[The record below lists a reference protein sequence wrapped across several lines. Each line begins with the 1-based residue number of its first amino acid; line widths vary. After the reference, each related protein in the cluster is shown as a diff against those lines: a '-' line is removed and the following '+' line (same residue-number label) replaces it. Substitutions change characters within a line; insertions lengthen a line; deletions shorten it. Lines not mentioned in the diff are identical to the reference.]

1 MTSTAAPAT
10 EQEPNPPA
18 AAPDG
23 GVAPPGWGLGSWAR
37 WAWRQLT
44 AMRTAL
50 FLLFLLA
57 VAAIPG
63 SLLPQRAVDPGK
75 VAGYLQAHPQLAPVL
90 DRLSLFDVYSA
101 SWFAAVYLLLTI
113 SLVGCV
119 VPRTIRHAAALRR
132 QPPPAPR
139 NLARLPLYDSWTP
152 RAAPAAVVDAAAGL
166 LRRRRYRVVV
176 DGDAVRA
183 EKGLARESGN
193 LAFHL
198 ALLGVLAGI
207 AVSSLFG
214 IKGEAL
220 LVEGGQFVD
229 QPGAYDSLTPGPLTD
244 LSALPPFSVRLEDFT
259 ATYQS
264 SGPQRGAPVS
274 FRAVTQVQAE
284 PGAPAAQAVVEVNRP
299 LAVDGF
305 KMFLTGHG
313 YAPVVQVRDGAGR
326 LVFDGPTA
334 FLPQDGMLTSTGV
347 VKVPD
352 AQPQQLG
359 FSGLFLPTAVL
370 DPQRGPVSVFPAA
383 QAPALVLTGYAGDLG
398 INTGSPQSVYRLDTA
413 AMTQLLTLGKPWSVA
428 LTPGQA
434 APLPDARGTVTFT
447 GVREYAAFRV
457 TRDGGGPIVLGAVS
471 VALAGLVLALTLRQ
485 RRVWVRVR
493 DTPGGLVAEVAA
505 LPRNQAAG
513 TGREFTDLV
522 RELRSQAGVRAD
534 LTEAPAAS
542 DAAATTGR

>member
-1 MTSTAAPAT
+1 MTSTTAPAT
-10 EQEPNPPA
+10 DQEPAQPE
-18 AAPDG
+18 G
-23 GVAPPGWGLGSWAR
+23 GGPPGWGLRSWAR

-63 SLLPQRAVDPGK
+63 SLLPQRPVDPGK
-75 VAGYLQAHPQLAPVL
+75 VAGYLQAHPRLAPVL
-90 DRLSLFDVYSA
+90 DRLSLFDVYS
-101 SWFAAVYLLLTI
+101 SPWFASVYLLLMI

-119 VPRTIRHAAALRR
+119 VPRTIWHAAALRR
-132 QPPPAPR
+132 QPPPAPQ
-139 NLARLPLYDSWTP
+139 NLGRLPLSGRWTTST
-152 RAAPAAVVDAAAGL
+152 APAEVLAAAAQA
-166 LRRRRYRVVV
+166 LRRRRYRVLV
-176 DGDAVRA
+176 DADTVRA
-183 EKGLARESGN
+183 EKGLLRESGN

-220 LVEGGQFVD
+220 LVEGGQFVN
-229 QPGAYDSLTPGPLTD
+229 QPNAYDSLTPGPLTD
-244 LSALPPFSVRLEDFT
+244 LSGLPPFSVRLQDFT
-259 ATYQS
+259 ATYQP

-274 FRAVTQVQAE
+274 FRAMTQVQTE
-284 PGAPAAQAVVEVNRP
+284 PAAPATGQVVEVNNP
-299 LAVDGF
+299 LSVDGF

-313 YAPVVQVRDGAGR
+313 YAPVVQVTDGAGR
-326 LVFDGPTA
+326 LVYDAPTA

-398 INTGSPQSVYRLDTA
+398 INAGNSQSVYRLDTA
-413 AMTQLLTLGKPWSVA
+413 AMTQLRAQGKPWSVA
-428 LTPGQA
+428 LTPGQSA
-434 APLPDARGTVTFT
+434 SLPDGRGSVTFT

-471 VALAGLVLALTLRQ
+471 VALAGLILALTLRQ

-493 DTPGGLVAEVAA
+493 DTPDGAVVEVAA
-505 LPRNQAAG
+505 LPRNQPAG
-513 TGREFTDLV
+513 TAREFTDLV
-522 RELRSQAGVRAD
+522 RELRSRAGAGADPSQAS
-534 LTEAPAAS
+534 AAS
-542 DAAATTGR
+542 VAASTTGR

>member
-1 MTSTAAPAT
+1 MTSTTAPTT
-10 EQEPNPPA
+10 EQVPA
-18 AAPDG
+18 QPGDG
-23 GVAPPGWGLGSWAR
+23 PPGWGLRSWAR

-50 FLLFLLA
+50 FLFFLLA

-63 SLLPQRAVDPGK
+63 SLLPQRPVDPGK
-75 VAGYLQAHPQLAPVL
+75 VAGYLQAHPRLAPVL
-90 DRLSLFDVYSA
+90 DRLSLFDVYS
-101 SWFAAVYLLLTI
+101 SPWFASVYLLLLI

-119 VPRTIRHAAALRR
+119 IPRTIRHAAALRR

-139 NLARLPLYDSWTP
+139 NLDRLPLSERWTTST
-152 RAAPAAVVDAAAGL
+152 APGEALAAAAQA
-166 LRRRRYRVVV
+166 LRRRRYRVLV
-176 DGDAVRA
+176 DADTMRA
-183 EKGLARESGN
+183 EKGLLRESGN

-220 LVEGGQFVD
+220 LVVGGQFVN

-244 LSALPPFSVRLEDFT
+244 LSGLPPFSVRLQDFT
-259 ATYQS
+259 ATYQL

-274 FRAVTQVQAE
+274 FRAMTQVHTE
-284 PGAPAAQAVVEVNRP
+284 PAAPAAQQVVEVNQP

-313 YAPVVQVRDGAGR
+313 YAPVVQVTDAAGR
-326 LVFDGPTA
+326 LVYDAPTA

-352 AQPQQLG
+352 SQPQPLG

-383 QAPALVLTGYAGDLG
+383 EAPALVLTGYAGDLG
-398 INTGSPQSVYRLDTA
+398 INTGKSQSVYRLDTA
-413 AMTQLLTLGKPWSVA
+413 AMTQLRAQGKPWSVA
-428 LTPGQA
+428 LTPGQS
-434 APLPDARGTVTFT
+434 APLPDGRGSVTFT

-457 TRDGGGPIVLGAVS
+457 TRDDGGPIVLGAVS
-471 VALAGLVLALTLRQ
+471 VALAGLVLALSLRQ

-493 DTPGGLVAEVAA
+493 GTPDGAVVEVAA
-505 LPRNQAAG
+505 LPRNQPAG
-513 TGREFTDLV
+513 TAREFADLLL
-522 RELRSQAGVRAD
+522 ELRLGMDSRVDG
-534 LTEAPAAS
+534 P
-542 DAAATTGR
+542 G